1 MSVVKLIGGNVT
13 IIGGV
18 KIGKNV
24 IIGAGAGAVAT
35 KDIPDNSVA
44 AGVLAK
50 VVKKLPE
57 IRN

>member
-24 IIGAGAGAVAT
+24 IIGAGAVAT

>member
-24 IIGAGAGAVAT
+24 IIGAGAVAT
-35 KDIPDNSVA
+35 KDIPDSSVA